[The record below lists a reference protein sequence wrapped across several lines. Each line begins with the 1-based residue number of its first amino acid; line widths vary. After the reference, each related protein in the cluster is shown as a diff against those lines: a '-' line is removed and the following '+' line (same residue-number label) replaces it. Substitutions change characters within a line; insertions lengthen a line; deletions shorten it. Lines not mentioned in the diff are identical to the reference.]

1 MSKAIMDEDYIQWI
15 KEVAARYHRCQ
26 IKASIQVNREMLMFY
41 WDLGREI
48 VLRHAENQYGSNFY
62 ASMSRDLCSLL
73 PNVEG
78 LSERN
83 IRYCKT
89 FYLLYSQVDV
99 LASHITKTSE
109 SDTIKENLPQVVA
122 ELKGRSSIMDKLCAV
137 PWGHHRVIM
146 DKCKGDICKAW
157 FFVNKIINDGW
168 SRAVLLNFIDT
179 NLYERQGAATTNFSK
194 TLPSTES
201 DLAQEITR
209 DPYCFDFTKL
219 REPYNERLL
228 KDALLHNIEKFLL
241 ELGTGF
247 AYLGREY
254 RLEIGDAEQFIDMLF
269 YNLKLRCYPTKIEGT
284 IPTIKEIEDRIT
296 RELPKNKF
304 CIIRR
309 TK

>member
-1 MSKAIMDEDYIQWI
+1 MSKAISIMDEDYIQWI

-48 VLRHAENQYGSNFY
+48 VLRHAENQYGSKFY

-122 ELKGRSSIMDKLCAV
+122 ELKGRSSF
-137 PWGHHRVIM
+137 M
-146 DKCKGDICKAW
+146 DKCKGDTCKAW

-209 DPYCFDFTKL
+209 YKINNAPQSCRNSAYSRGIIYFIDLFLSLQPFTNQKGLICLLSFCFD
-219 REPYNERLL
+219 E
-228 KDALLHNIEKFLL
+228 A
-241 ELGTGF
+241 
-247 AYLGREY
+247 
-254 RLEIGDAEQFIDMLF
+254 
-269 YNLKLRCYPTKIEGT
+269 
-284 IPTIKEIEDRIT
+284 
-296 RELPKNKF
+296 
-304 CIIRR
+304 
-309 TK
+309 